1 MPQVNATLSEAAIE
15 KITLLAKTKKQSF
28 SKMISDLIDLGL
40 EQHTDTD
47 DKNLNPRV
55 QEVMDRQAE
64 YLLRMVNLCSEI
76 YRFTFNSK
84 SQFHDTDV
92 EAAISAMNQKI
103 KNHLYGDDLIET

>member
-1 MPQVNATLSEAAIE
+1 MPQVNATLSEATIE
-15 KITLLAKTKKQSF
+15 KITLLAKTQKQSF
-28 SKMISDLIDLGL
+28 SKMISDLIDQGL
-40 EQHTDTD
+40 ERHENIG

-55 QEVMDRQAE
+55 QAVMDRQSE

-76 YRFTFNSK
+76 YRFTFNGK

-103 KNHLYGDDLIET
+103 KNHLYGDELIEG